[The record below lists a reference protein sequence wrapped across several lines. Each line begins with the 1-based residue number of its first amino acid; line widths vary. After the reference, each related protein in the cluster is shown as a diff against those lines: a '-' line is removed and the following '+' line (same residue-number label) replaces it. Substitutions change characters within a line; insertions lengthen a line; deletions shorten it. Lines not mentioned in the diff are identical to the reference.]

1 MWIVCINNGICE
13 GASSYS
19 VNLTIGRQYR
29 RSGVKNKDQSSEYRI
44 VNDIGEIIF
53 YSSNRFVSVTE
64 YREKMLGELLEF

>member
-13 GASSYS
+13 GASSDS